1 MDIDEQASDSSV
13 KCECIIH
20 IDTKGRSNEKIVSIT
35 EAKWLKVQTAARA
48 RSSLLKSSKYDIL
61 CRNLPSTFKPQYG
74 YHQSCY
80 SNFTAVPKPQ
90 MHHDVRLRGESGNKL
105 LRSDVESTSAGTSGI
120 FKECAFSVNRKRSP
134 KDQLV

>member
-1 MDIDEQASDSSV
+1 MGIDEQASDYSV

-20 IDTKGRSNEKIVSIT
+20 IDTKGRSNEKIVSFT

-48 RSSLLKSSKYDIL
+48 RSSLLKSSNYDIL

-90 MHHDVRLRGESGNKL
+90 MHHDVRLRGESGDNL

-120 FKECAFSVNRKRSP
+120 FKEVCIFCKQKTKSKG
-134 KDQLV
+134 